1 MSYRYCRSALYQPVE
16 SVLYLLFGLCV
27 KRCGS
32 FVRQIVASL
41 SHNGI
46 IAVRHTGDEIVAV
59 CRLCG
64 IDYFLKAR
72 IGLCI
77 ADIVKHRTAEKIRFL
92 QYNSH
97 LRTQ

>member
-1 MSYRYCRSALYQPVE
+1 MQYRSCNSYSLTFAARE
-16 SVLYLLFGLCV
+16 
-27 KRCGS
+27 
-32 FVRQIVASL
+32 IVTPFAD
-41 SHNGI
+41 NGI

-72 IGLCI
+72 IGLRI